1 MKNVYVHILI
11 CYLLLTV
18 YYDYKTT
25 LIFEIE
31 NEYETLKIE
40 IYENE

>member
-1 MKNVYVHILI
+1 MKNVYVHIPI

-25 LIFEIE
+25 PIFEIE
-31 NEYETLKIE
+31 NDYETLKIK
-40 IYENE
+40 IF